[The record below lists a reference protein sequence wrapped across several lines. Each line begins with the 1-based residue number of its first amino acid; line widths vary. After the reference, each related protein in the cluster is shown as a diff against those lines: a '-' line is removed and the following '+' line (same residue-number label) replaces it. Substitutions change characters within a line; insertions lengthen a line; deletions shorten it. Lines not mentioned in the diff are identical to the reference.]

1 MDREEEGPGVCSAP
15 GPSLGWSRLRGLPTQ
30 SAQIAQALCGV
41 RVDSSTVVFPP
52 CLHQRTQARQPPKA
66 GSWRQEVSPLSDL
79 LGLPLHLVVS
89 LPPCP
94 R

>member
-30 SAQIAQALCGV
+30 SAQIAQALWGV

-52 CLHQRTQARQPPKA
+52 PRSPPENPGPTASQSRVLAAGGQPP
-66 GSWRQEVSPLSDL
+66 Q
-79 LGLPLHLVVS
+79 
-89 LPPCP
+89 
-94 R
+94 